1 MKGMKKRLLISVALT
16 LVLMFTAVF
25 SAAASAKVKATVKVD
40 GEVITLEKDL
50 FGENGRIQVP
60 LNGVF
65 EKLNA
70 KASWDEKTDKIII
83 EDNYTQI
90 ELVIGDKTAT
100 ILRKYD
106 FSGIPEKVNLD
117 VAPMKING
125 TVYVPVRF
133 IAESLG
139 AKVGWESKTKT
150 VVIDTEYDVIPV
162 EKPAAYEV
170 LTYEDIKDSKELTSW
185 YDANFEKEGIYFKTV
200 GNTTYVLVASG
211 EKSTGGYTIE
221 VDSATIVSPGYAY
234 ITAKVTSP
242 APDADV
248 ITVITYPH
256 VLLKI
261 VDEGIKNVDGEIID
275 DAKMKRTIK
284 DIGEAISAE
293 DVKRIALYNLDGKE
307 IKTYDEEDFQKLT
320 DYYNNSEI
328 SEDFYIMMITGNK
341 MVITLK
347 DDTTISFTSYGSKT
361 NVVASIV
368 SKGQYGSYHL
378 VCPEIAE
385 ILLGE

>member
-1 MKGMKKRLLISVALT
+1 
-16 LVLMFTAVF
+16 
-25 SAAASAKVKATVKVD
+25 
-40 GEVITLEKDL
+40 
-50 FGENGRIQVP
+50 
-60 LNGVF
+60 LNGVV

-70 KASWDEKTDKIII
+70 KANWDEKTGKIII
-83 EDNYTQI
+83 EDKYTQV

-150 VVIDTEYDVIPV
+150 VVIDMEYDVIPV
-162 EKPAAYEV
+162 ERPAAYEV

-185 YDANFEKEGIYFKTV
+185 YDANFEKEGIHFKTV
-200 GNTTYVLVASG
+200 DNTTYVLVASG

-234 ITAKVTSP
+234 ITAKVKSP

-307 IKTYDEEDFQKLT
+307 IKIYDEEDFQKLT

-347 DDTTISFTSYGSKT
+347 DDTAISFTSYGSKT
-361 NVVASIV
+361 NVVASVV
-368 SKGQYGSYHL
+368 SAKGQYGSYHL